1 MFVARFDRR
10 IFYYSSKTDSSWGC
24 VAKVTA
30 GHCQNAVGS
39 YEYPHC
45 ASVTR
50 RLALDNRTYPAQ
62 LANTTHTRC
71 RPTLS
76 WMGGAVAEWVRAE
89 GGRGGREVGGG
100 REGGREAGRK
110 EVSGGGIER
119 ERKGAWEQGRG
130 ENVKGGS
137 IFTNQPF
144 TNRSLPLRLWY
155 YKWQIV
161 NMYKLLT
168 LYCNASECIVWQM
181 DNMSLCDGTYDW
193 VRMAWTRCITGNP
206 SEAG

>member
-100 REGGREAGRK
+100 REAGRQGSREAGR
-110 EVSGGGIER
+110 EWR
-119 ERKGAWEQGRG
+119 R
-130 ENVKGGS
+130 
-137 IFTNQPF
+137 
-144 TNRSLPLRLWY
+144 
-155 YKWQIV
+155 
-161 NMYKLLT
+161 
-168 LYCNASECIVWQM
+168 
-181 DNMSLCDGTYDW
+181 D
-193 VRMAWTRCITGNP
+193 
-206 SEAG
+206 